1 MPLFLEN
8 NAVVLLKQCHCL
20 PKTMRL
26 FLQNNGIVLSFK
38 GSLVRLKAWK
48 ISLKAD
54 FMVFKLDLM
63 ILIKCIKKVTTS
75 FEVITYF
82 LLVVFLTKFYR
93 KQLFYN

>member
-38 GSLVRLKAWK
+38 GSLVRLKA
-48 ISLKAD
+48 
-54 FMVFKLDLM
+54 
-63 ILIKCIKKVTTS
+63 
-75 FEVITYF
+75 
-82 LLVVFLTKFYR
+82 
-93 KQLFYN
+93 